1 MGGDF
6 VGAPPQ
12 RVTVQ
17 AQPARS
23 FESEGRKQSEPAEGV
38 ERRAPLVDAFGPR
51 LTFRGTD
58 LTRIPCTY
66 RKCISLFAE
75 ELPWLKDAN
84 A

>member
-1 MGGDF
+1 M
-6 VGAPPQ
+6 
-12 RVTVQ
+12 
-17 AQPARS
+17 
-23 FESEGRKQSEPAEGV
+23 

-66 RKCISLFAE
+66 RKCISLFTE
-75 ELPWLKDAN
+75 KLPWLKDAN